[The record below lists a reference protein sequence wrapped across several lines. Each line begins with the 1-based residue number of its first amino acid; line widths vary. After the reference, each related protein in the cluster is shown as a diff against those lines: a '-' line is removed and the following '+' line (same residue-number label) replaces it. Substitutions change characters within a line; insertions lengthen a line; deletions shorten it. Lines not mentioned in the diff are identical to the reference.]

1 VKENVMQEENPTVLN
16 VTHADFERK
25 VLASPNPVLVDF
37 WAPWCGP
44 CRAVSPIL
52 ESLAADY
59 GDRLTVAKVD
69 VDENSALAAEY
80 RVRSIPTV
88 MLVADGEI
96 QRVLVGAR
104 PASEYRE
111 GVEAL
116 LQS

>member
-1 VKENVMQEENPTVLN
+1 MRSAPCSKPRMRSRPPRRASTHRSSRTIARSAAAGKGASKVKENVMQEENPTVLN

-59 GDRLTVAKVD
+59 GDRLT
-69 VDENSALAAEY
+69 
-80 RVRSIPTV
+80 RSEEHT
-88 MLVADGEI
+88 
-96 QRVLVGAR
+96 
-104 PASEYRE
+104 SE
-111 GVEAL
+111 L
-116 LQS
+116 

>member
-1 VKENVMQEENPTVLN
+1 MREENPAVLN
-16 VTHADFERK
+16 VTHADFVRK
-25 VLASPNPVLVDF
+25 VLGSATPVLVDF

-59 GDRLTVAKVD
+59 GDRLRIAKVD

-96 QRVLVGAR
+96 RHVLVGAR
-104 PASEYRE
+104 SAQEYRE
-111 GVEAL
+111 GVETL